1 MRTIG
6 RNITVTVL
14 VVTVIWSMIAI
25 AGPGDSPTGR
35 RHGPR
40 YHSGGPGAR
49 QQQGRMW
56 RGAAA
61 APDRRPGTGQ
71 DTIFQLIGRR
81 LDLTDEQREQI
92 RQIRQTHREQQQ
104 NARQAVADAR
114 KALQDAIATDA
125 EPAEIRTAAT
135 ALGTAIGEQA
145 VVRANTLKAIKEI
158 LTDEQREELEKM
170 KQQGQR
176 FRERARDHKFREQ
189 LRPVRGRGPGEWGG
203 AQGRRPRVGRGP
215 NIDRFFE
222 KRDADDDGR
231 LTEEE
236 LQNPGRNRPMLLE
249 QIFEDA
255 DTDKDGALTAEELQA
270 WKDEMA
276 QPRARGPRHQR

>member
-35 RHGPR
+35 GRGPR
-40 YHSGGPGAR
+40 YRSGGPGAG
-49 QQQGRMW
+49 QPQGHMR

-61 APDRRPGTGQ
+61 APDRRHRPGQ
-71 DTIFQLIGRR
+71 DTIFQLIERR

-92 RQIRQTHREQQQ
+92 RQIRQTHRQEQQ

-114 KALQDAIATDA
+114 KALQDVIATDT
-125 EPAEIRTAAT
+125 ERAEIRTAAT

-176 FRERARDHKFREQ
+176 FRERARDHEFREQ
-189 LRPVRGRGPGEWGG
+189 LRPVRGRRSERWGDDR
-203 AQGRRPRVGRGP
+203 AARPRAGRGL
-215 NIDRFFE
+215 NIY
-222 KRDADDDGR
+222 
-231 LTEEE
+231 
-236 LQNPGRNRPMLLE
+236 ML
-249 QIFEDA
+249 F
-255 DTDKDGALTAEELQA
+255 
-270 WKDEMA
+270 
-276 QPRARGPRHQR
+276 